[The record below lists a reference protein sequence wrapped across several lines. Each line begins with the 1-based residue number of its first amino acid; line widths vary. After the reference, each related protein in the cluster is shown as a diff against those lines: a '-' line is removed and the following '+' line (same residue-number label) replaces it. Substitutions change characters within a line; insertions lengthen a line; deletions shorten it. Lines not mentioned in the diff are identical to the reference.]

1 MFLRL
6 IFREKLDTMP
16 RPEHDY
22 LGLELPKDVL
32 VDSSL
37 QNRVIRYTS
46 FLIMAAERAVQELN
60 VAFKEKG

>member
-1 MFLRL
+1 
-6 IFREKLDTMP
+6 MP

-22 LGLELPKDVL
+22 LGSELPKDGL

-37 QNRVIRYTS
+37 QNRVIRCTTS

>member
-1 MFLRL
+1 
-6 IFREKLDTMP
+6 MP

-22 LGLELPKDVL
+22 LGSELPKDVL